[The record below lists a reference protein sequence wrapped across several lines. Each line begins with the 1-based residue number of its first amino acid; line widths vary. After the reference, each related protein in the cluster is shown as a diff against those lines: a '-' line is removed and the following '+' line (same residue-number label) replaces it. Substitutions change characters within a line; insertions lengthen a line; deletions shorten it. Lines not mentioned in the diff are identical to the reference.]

1 MEYLLRAEHISKS
14 FPGVN
19 ALDDVQLRVKKG
31 TVHAL
36 MGENG
41 AGKSTLMKILVGK
54 YRPDAGS
61 IYFKGHPV
69 QFKSVH
75 DAIRAGITMIH
86 QELLP
91 FSDLSVAENIFMG
104 NEPRGIFPGGINL
117 SKRNRDAQSLVNR
130 IGLTIPVSRRMGSLS
145 IAQMQMVEIAKALS
159 NKAELIIM
167 DEPTSALSDREAMIL
182 FGILQELKEQGIAI
196 IYISH
201 KMDEI
206 QKIADTITVMRDG
219 RYMGTH
225 QADEISHDALISLI
239 VGRSLRTVFEKRR
252 TVPGKLLLEVQGLTG
267 KRFRNIHFS
276 VRSGEV
282 LGLAGLMGAGRSEI
296 VNAIFGLE
304 RKFSGTIRVKGK
316 PAVIQSPK
324 DAMKYGIGLITEDR
338 KRTGLVLSASVRQN
352 ITLAALKRLSDGPF
366 ISGKKERAVADQEIQ
381 RFGIKT
387 PSMHQKVNFLSGG
400 NQQKVVMAK
409 VLLND
414 PDIIMLDEPTRGI
427 DIGAKAEI
435 YKLINELAVM
445 GKAIILISSELPEVL
460 GLSDRILVMRE
471 GRVQAELTA
480 NEATQEKI
488 MQYAMSTTGYNYQ

>member
-1 MEYLLRAEHISKS
+1 
-14 FPGVN
+14 
-19 ALDDVQLRVKKG
+19 
-31 TVHAL
+31 
-36 MGENG
+36 
-41 AGKSTLMKILVGK
+41 
-54 YRPDAGS
+54 
-61 IYFKGHPV
+61 
-69 QFKSVH
+69 
-75 DAIRAGITMIH
+75 
-86 QELLP
+86 
-91 FSDLSVAENIFMG
+91 
-104 NEPRGIFPGGINL
+104 
-117 SKRNRDAQSLVNR
+117 
-130 IGLTIPVSRRMGSLS
+130 
-145 IAQMQMVEIAKALS
+145 
-159 NKAELIIM
+159 
-167 DEPTSALSDREAMIL
+167 
-182 FGILQELKEQGIAI
+182 
-196 IYISH
+196 
-201 KMDEI
+201 
-206 QKIADTITVMRDG
+206 
-219 RYMGTH
+219 MGTH